1 MNAVSYQSDYS
12 RTHMK
17 RINHLI
23 SYIVKYIKPQIKI
36 GVIGYSVFDMYIRQ
50 KLAGL
55 DIYNIVPKADF
66 IDEENAKKESVIVY
80 DLTSNTIV
88 ESSIKLDIV
97 VFTEVLEHLFADDS
111 LIIENLSRLMKRD
124 GLLFFSVPNISSFG
138 KVLALIIGQ
147 NPYMKKSE
155 ILSGVFGGY
164 GHIREYSF
172 REVREL
178 LHNHFKIIKIQGW
191 NDYPNIFGKIVRL
204 LPRTYSQTIF
214 AICRK
219 L

>member
-1 MNAVSYQSDYS
+1 MNAVSYQTNYS

-23 SYIVKYIKPQIKI
+23 SYMVHYIKPQKKI
-36 GVIGYSVFDMYIRQ
+36 GIIGYSVFDTYIRQ

-66 IDEENAKKESVIVY
+66 IDEESAKKESIIVY
-80 DLTSNTIV
+80 DLTSNNTV
-88 ESSIKLDIV
+88 EPSIELDIV

-138 KVLALIIGQ
+138 KVLASILLRFGLRAIPSSTCKVSLLIPSIHPGA
-147 NPYMKKSE
+147 
-155 ILSGVFGGY
+155 L
-164 GHIREYSF
+164 F
-172 REVREL
+172 R
-178 LHNHFKIIKIQGW
+178 
-191 NDYPNIFGKIVRL
+191 PS
-204 LPRTYSQTIF
+204 PSP
-214 AICRK
+214 
-219 L
+219 